1 MENCTYIIYL
11 HLYGKRCQLIVLAKR
26 SPIMSKSFWCALV
39 KRLKRVTNIWLQKN
53 FPLQEFIF
61 QSRKLMT
68 FTSLK
73 VEPLHYTEKS
83 FVSTSVNVNNVST
96 DLRSLRDYCPP
107 HTSELTL
114 KTDLRPSFSF
124 AAQLKW
130 QSSRLWDW
138 KQIHIW
144 A

>member
-39 KRLKRVTNIWLQKN
+39 KRFSEYLASEKFSTARIHFSITKTDDFYLTEGWA
-53 FPLQEFIF
+53 
-61 QSRKLMT
+61 T
-68 FTSLK
+68 
-73 VEPLHYTEKS
+73 LHYTEKS

-114 KTDLRPSFSF
+114 KTDLRPSCSF

-130 QSSRLWDW
+130 QSSRVWD
-138 KQIHIW
+138 
-144 A
+144 